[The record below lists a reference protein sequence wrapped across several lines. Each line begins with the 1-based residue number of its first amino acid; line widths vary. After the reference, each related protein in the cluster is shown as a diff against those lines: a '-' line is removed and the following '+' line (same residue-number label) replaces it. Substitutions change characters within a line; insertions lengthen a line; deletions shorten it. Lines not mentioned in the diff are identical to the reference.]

1 MDSEDGLGPK
11 ILSESPKKILQK
23 EFLYKAM
30 VMIWSLCIH
39 DCLKVFQYGQIKR
52 LGPGLPNQYL
62 LGRYNGVEYPCLPKL
77 VLKIPLIP
85 T

>member
-30 VMIWSLCIH
+30 VMIWSLCIP
-39 DCLKVFQYGQIKR
+39 DRLKVFQYG
-52 LGPGLPNQYL
+52 
-62 LGRYNGVEYPCLPKL
+62 
-77 VLKIPLIP
+77 
-85 T
+85 